1 MNGNVS
7 PESVETVI
15 IGAGQ
20 AGLATGYHLARQGRP
35 FVILEADARV
45 GDVWRKR
52 YDSLRL
58 YSPAGFAALP
68 GMRFPAPRWSFA
80 TGREMGDY
88 LEAYAKRFE
97 LPIRTGVRVD
107 GLARVHDRYVVSW
120 DDGLVEAD
128 NVVVASG
135 TFDKPIVPEFAAAL
149 DPRITQLHSA
159 QYRNPSQLQEGAV
172 LVVGAAH
179 SGADI
184 ALEVARKQRTILTG
198 PDRGQLPFRPEHKR
212 ARVILPVFVFLAK
225 HLFTERT
232 PIGRKLRPKVRSHG
246 GPMLRVKREDLLAA
260 GVERVHAKVLG
271 VVDGK
276 PALADGRVVDVTNV
290 IWCTGFSKDLSWI
303 EIPVAGTDGWPDQV
317 RGVVDSSPGLYFVGL
332 PFLYALASM
341 AIGGVGRD
349 AEYVAK
355 HIAKRAALGNRSS
368 ELVMDVA

>member
-1 MNGNVS
+1 MT
-7 PESVETVI
+7 ERIETVI

-20 AGLATGYHLARQGRP
+20 AGLATGYHLTRQGRP
-35 FVILEADARV
+35 FVILEADHRI

-52 YDSLRL
+52 YDSLKL
-58 YSPAGFAALP
+58 YSPAGFAWLP
-68 GMRFPAPRWSFA
+68 GMPVPAPRWSFL
-80 TGREMGDY
+80 TGKEMGDY

-97 LPIRTGVRVD
+97 LPVRGGIRVD
-107 GLARVHDRYVVSW
+107 GLARVQDRYVVSW
-120 DDGLVEAD
+120 DDSLLEAD

-135 TFDKPIVPEFAAAL
+135 TFDKPIVPEFAAEL

-172 LVVGAAH
+172 LIVGAAH

-184 ALEVARKQRTILTG
+184 ALELAAEHRTILSG
-198 PDRGQLPFRPEHKR
+198 PDRGQVPFRPEHKR
-212 ARVILPVFVFLAK
+212 ARVILPIFVFLAK
-225 HLFTERT
+225 HVLTERT

-260 GVERVHAKVLG
+260 GVERVHAKMIG
-271 VVDGK
+271 TVDGK
-276 PALADGRVVDVTNV
+276 PVLADGRTVDVTNV
-290 IWCTGFSKDLSWI
+290 IWCTGFSKDTSWI
-303 EIPVAGTDGWPDQV
+303 EVPVTGADGWPEQV
-317 RGVVDSSPGLYFVGL
+317 RGVVKSSPGLYFVGL

-355 HIAKRAALGNRSS
+355 HIARRAASGDLSRHP
-368 ELVMDVA
+368 AAIAA